1 MQVHKQNNNKIYR
14 AFTGNLSWFMK
25 QVVIDLLQAD
35 TSAVLLKIC
44 EGMNMGSG
52 VLLNKF
58 CSTDTVPALHIDMQ
72 CSCWSVIESCS
83 SLLTWSTD
91 TTKKLNSQVETLLL
105 SQLYL
110 KWPCAGCQSAHVNDT
125 SQGRKPWFRVKYVNC
140 SL

>member
-58 CSTDTVPALHIDMQ
+58 CSADTVPALHIDMQ
-72 CSCWSVIESCS
+72 CSC
-83 SLLTWSTD
+83 
-91 TTKKLNSQVETLLL
+91 
-105 SQLYL
+105 
-110 KWPCAGCQSAHVNDT
+110 
-125 SQGRKPWFRVKYVNC
+125 
-140 SL
+140 